1 MFPINSKTCT
11 NFSKYFL
18 IGSVFLLAWLM
29 IIWFSRGLHA
39 DVAVVYYLSC
49 LLSGISFI
57 FATGTHLD
65 SLKGWGMF
73 VHFSSIYLVA
83 VILVPL
89 SGGIILIVSILTY
102 LLVPTMLR
110 RLPRKQTQQRK
121 QMLLLGPPMLY
132 SITYF
137 IRINYYLM
145 TFDGEIIKYLIF
157 MSISGLIGLILS
169 TGLDNG
175 KAKWIL
181 LGINY
186 AFATYFHIV
195 IWILWR

>member
-1 MFPINSKTCT
+1 MFPINSRTCT
-11 NFSKYFL
+11 KVSKCFL

-102 LLVPTMLR
+102 LLVPTMSR
-110 RLPRKQTQQRK
+110 GCQENKH
-121 QMLLLGPPMLY
+121 
-132 SITYF
+132 
-137 IRINYYLM
+137 N
-145 TFDGEIIKYLIF
+145 
-157 MSISGLIGLILS
+157 
-169 TGLDNG
+169 NG
-175 KAKWIL
+175 CRCF
-181 LGINY
+181 Y
-186 AFATYFHIV
+186 
-195 IWILWR
+195 